1 MDGTKCYDRTV
12 EVRSNSIR
20 YINSVMFK
28 NFSEIDILCGKV
40 DTFDM
45 NGNFDKNTEDCD
57 IMEMNG
63 VGRDEVILSRKK
75 FRSERI
81 INKTDREDGYDDQN
95 SGNCTASLFGN
106 DAGLCIRVFSE
117 R

>member
-1 MDGTKCYDRTV
+1 MRNKKYHVVFKLWTGSWYMDGTKCYDRTV

-45 NGNFDKNTEDCD
+45 NGNFDKDTEDC
-57 IMEMNG
+57 N
-63 VGRDEVILSRKK
+63 
-75 FRSERI
+75 
-81 INKTDREDGYDDQN
+81 
-95 SGNCTASLFGN
+95 
-106 DAGLCIRVFSE
+106 
-117 R
+117 